1 MAVTIYLVRHGRTV
15 WNIEGRLQGSG
26 DSPLVE
32 EGIIGAKKTG
42 IALKDVPFTAAY
54 SSMQKRAQDT
64 ANYIL
69 AENNL
74 SDIPHFHHKG
84 LNEFDF
90 GSWEGMKSLDLQENE
105 EYLIMKRTPAEYLA
119 KANGGERFEQ
129 LYQRVTRVFNQ
140 IAQLHQNS
148 GKILIV
154 SHGMTLTLLTAV
166 LKEIAWQDFRDEEKH
181 RFIINTAITKV
192 EVDNGKVTVLEFN
205 NTDHLDN
212 VPTSQHKH

>member
-26 DSPLVE
+26 DSALVE

-74 SDIPHFHHKG
+74 SNIPHFHHKG

-105 EYLIMKRTPAEYLA
+105 EYWVMKRTPAEYLA
-119 KANGGERFEQ
+119 KENGGERFEQ
-129 LYQRVTRVFNQ
+129 LHQRVTQVFNQ
-140 IAQLHQNS
+140 IAELHQNG
-148 GKILIV
+148 GKVLIV

-166 LKEIAWQDFRDEEKH
+166 LKEIAWQDFRNEEKH

-205 NTDHLDN
+205 NADHLDS
-212 VPTSQHKH
+212 VPTSQYKR